1 MNIKRRIFLSYFV
14 LVLLVIIYLGLM
26 FLLRTFQSEI
36 NKDISEFYSAQEV
49 WNNLLISIN
58 ELQIN
63 WADGKTYN
71 NLKKEYSK
79 LEVSLR
85 DISNGAHKNTFFIK
99 YDLNNRRKALYRTWS
114 IAGKSVKELINT
126 IESQDFRTIISK
138 VQKQPGLQRLN
149 KLWMD
154 LYLNNHVSDKKDMY
168 LLKQVLDKI
177 EFFPIYS
184 DTLNHLFK
192 VCINDADLV
201 ANGISSIGLWLSA
214 CFFVVF
220 LLLYMI
226 LAIIFA
232 ESLSRPIIGL
242 SVELSKFVGQTLK
255 LESHHHDNELVIL
268 KDSVK
273 NLMDHYIYLSELA
286 EDLAIGNLT
295 TPIVDLQ
302 NQGLIGNSLKNIN
315 IYLNELAETSNWIK
329 NGNYGVKVRVKSDND
344 ILAKNF
350 NIMSGV
356 IKEQITTLRNMF
368 ETVEES
374 IVVISERGEI
384 KELNNNFLQLTG
396 YESDYLKNKKE
407 NVLKNIFQEDILSEF
422 TAEDKNGTPCYTT
435 ILNSK
440 KEQIPVKII
449 PRFLPEYAGESKRVM
464 LFITNESIKYRAER
478 EKEQLKAHAM
488 EAELKALR
496 AQINPHFLF
505 NTLNGI
511 AHLVESGSEKAVQ
524 MIEKLSEIFRYSLA
538 STRKENVFLRE
549 EIKIIKQY
557 MEIEKMRFGNNLL
570 FNLSEE
576 GDYGNNKIPP
586 MLIQPIVENAVKYG
600 RNNEGKIEVSIHIS
614 KINGLLKIL
623 IADKGLKVLDHNFLL
638 RQNGTGIRNV
648 NKRLVSLFNNQ
659 LQFFNNNPSGLKV
672 LIEIPEEFGA
682 QDSDSYNR

>member
-71 NLKKEYSK
+71 NLKKEYNK
-79 LEVSLR
+79 LEVSLM
-85 DISNGAHKNTFFIK
+85 DISNGAHKNTFFIT

-114 IAGKSVKELINT
+114 IAGESVKEIINT

-154 LYLNNHVSDKKDMY
+154 LYINNHVSDKKDMY

-201 ANGISSIGLWLSA
+201 ANDISSIGLWLSA

-220 LLLYMI
+220 LLSYMI

-255 LESHHHDNELVIL
+255 LESHHHDNELIIL

-374 IVVISERGEI
+374 IVVINKRGEI
-384 KELNNNFLQLTG
+384 SELNTNFLQLTG
-396 YESDYLKNKKE
+396 YESDYFKE
-407 NVLKNIFQEDILSEF
+407 KEKNVLRNIFQEDIVSEF
-422 TAEDKNGTPCYTT
+422 MAEDKNGTPCYTT

-440 KEQIPVKII
+440 KEHIPVKII
-449 PRFLPEYAGESKRVM
+449 PRFLPENTGDSKRVM

-478 EKEQLKAHAM
+478 EKKQLKAHAM

-549 EIKIIKQY
+549 EIEIIKQY

-570 FNLSEE
+570 FNLYEE

-600 RNNEGKIEVSIHIS
+600 RNNEGKIEVSIHIT
-614 KINGLLKIL
+614 KNNGLLKIW
-623 IADKGLKVLDHNFLL
+623 IADKGLKVLDQNVLL
-638 RQNGTGIRNV
+638 SQNGTGIKNV

-659 LQFFNNNPSGLKV
+659 LQFFNNKPSGLKV

-682 QDSDSYNR
+682 QD